1 MLLLYTFWIIQILKI
16 KQKKFKMEKVQMKV
30 KDLQKRK
37 MKVKELLIFNLQLL
51 QIILFLLIIDTQI
64 IINSVFLRSHYYSLY

>member
-37 MKVKELLIFNLQLL
+37 MKVKELLIFNLLNL
-51 QIILFLLIIDTQI
+51 
-64 IINSVFLRSHYYSLY
+64 